1 MDSLVQSIEA
11 YELQLK
17 QVKDALLASGGD
29 TPQNDDLVSLKDD
42 LEQLIALTKQ
52 NLLELKKEELL
63 KELEGYDESSKDVK
77 NE

>member
-1 MDSLVQSIEA
+1 MDALVQSIEA

-17 QVKDALLASGGD
+17 QVKDALLASGED
-29 TPQNDDLVSLKDD
+29 TAQNGDLVSLKDD

-63 KELEGYDESSKDVK
+63 KELEGYDESPKM
-77 NE
+77 